1 MTLPLYVV
9 KVMVNVY
16 FLIIENYFSV
26 KKILQIQINFTKIL
40 QKNSK
45 KNQENSKK
53 NQQKNQENPKKTNKS
68 NFYTA
73 IFLAQW
79 PYVE

>member
-53 NQQKNQENPKKTNKS
+53 NQQKKPRKSKKNQQK
-68 NFYTA
+68 
-73 IFLAQW
+73 
-79 PYVE
+79 

>member
-1 MTLPLYVV
+1 
-9 KVMVNVY
+9 MVNVY

-26 KKILQIQINFTKIL
+26 KKILQIEINFTKIL

-53 NQQKNQENPKKTNKS
+53 NQQKKPRKSKKNQQK
-68 NFYTA
+68 
-73 IFLAQW
+73 
-79 PYVE
+79 

>member
-1 MTLPLYVV
+1 
-9 KVMVNVY
+9 MVNVY

-53 NQQKNQENPKKTNKS
+53 NQEKNQENPKKTKKS
-68 NFYTA
+68 
-73 IFLAQW
+73 IF
-79 PYVE
+79 